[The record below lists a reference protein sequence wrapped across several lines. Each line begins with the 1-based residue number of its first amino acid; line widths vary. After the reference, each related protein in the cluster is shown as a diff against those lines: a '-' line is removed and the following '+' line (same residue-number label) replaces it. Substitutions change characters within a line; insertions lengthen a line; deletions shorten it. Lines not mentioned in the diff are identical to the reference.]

1 MGKGTV
7 NLTRHVSLTSVGM
20 GSVSLASKGRVSLA
34 SKGMGTVSLASF
46 DILASL
52 AWAWAP
58 LASLASTY

>member
-20 GSVSLASKGRVSLA
+20 G
-34 SKGMGTVSLASF
+34 TVSLASF

-52 AWAWAP
+52 ACKGT
-58 LASLASTY
+58 ASLASKGVGSVSIAIGGTDMLA